1 MEMYNGNYLEEFKD
15 TRYEE
20 EFKKWS
26 NIIKKVANKFY
37 KKSFTIGMIKISP
50 QQICHEPNEVL
61 INKAVQD
68 ALSDIKRIKDYHTE
82 VKNPEIAKFA
92 SYIGYWLSR
101 AKPFSLKHNKYE
113 ALFLGMND
121 NEQKKVKLNFCY
133 AVNEIFIAELML
145 AMIFGGDLKNDV
157 VSASDV
163 CLNIRKSNNMRIT
176 PLNTI
181 LDLLVY
187 YLIYRSRGPQELEL
201 FLIGLSACP
210 TQMIK
215 DFRAS

>member
-1 MEMYNGNYLEEFKD
+1 VKIYNGNYEYEFKD
-15 TRYEE
+15 SEYENE
-20 EFKKWS
+20 
-26 NIIKKVANKFY
+26 IKAFLDSVKSAAVKFY
-37 KKSFTIGMIKISP
+37 NTRIPIGTINISP
-50 QQICHEPNEVL
+50 QQICYEPNELL